1 MRRGVRPVAGV
12 CNGEH
17 LESAP
22 FLRPSWFRLILQGMN
37 RAEVTATAIALA
49 AHVAFIA
56 LHRIVPEID
65 HGAYGEAFV
74 PMEVEIDQEVF
85 ETAKKETPL
94 DIQPPPDPDQQQPQ
108 DRPRE
113 ASRPPPVGGRIV
125 NPGKLLTAEGKG
137 KEGGDVVPVPG
148 PSSAPTCVGDGC
160 YGKLVGPLAP
170 PSGVAGID
178 HHILSYGTGALPAMP
193 APVPAPTAVAV
204 VAPDR
209 QVANKVLNDAIK
221 DKQGV
226 KTLEL
231 PAAGSVASA
240 VRDAVYATGTINE
253 ATAVIEVKLG
263 PGGKILSVRVSKMSG
278 GSDADWAPVASA
290 VKAQLAAKTLALGG
304 QYEKGANIQVRV
316 TSKIQLPSGGKSIGS
331 INGPGGTFDVTNFGT
346 KSRRVVETAV
356 SFQPVK

>member
-1 MRRGVRPVAGV
+1 
-12 CNGEH
+12 
-17 LESAP
+17 
-22 FLRPSWFRLILQGMN
+22 MN

-65 HGAYGEAFV
+65 HGAYGEALV

-94 DIQPPPDPDQQQPQ
+94 DIVPPQ
-108 DRPRE
+108 DLPEGERE
-113 ASRPPPVGGRIV
+113 RPPEQRPAAPNMRIV
-125 NPGKLLTAEGKG
+125 APQALLTANGKA
-137 KEGGDVVPVPG
+137 KAGDDVAPSDSNNVKPP
-148 PSSAPTCVGDGC
+148 PSSQ
-160 YGKLVGPLAP
+160 GPEGWSNLP
-170 PSGVAGID
+170 SQKPSGLPGID
-178 HHILSYGTGALPAMP
+178 GKPIWAYGTAALPALP

-209 QVANKVLNDAIK
+209 QIGNKVLNDAIK

-263 PGGKILSVRVSKMSG
+263 PGGKVLSVRVSKMSG

-304 QYEKGANIQVRV
+304 QYEKGANVQVRV

-331 INGPGGTFDVTNFGT
+331 INGPGGTFDITNFGT